1 MARKPTETATGTITT
16 RIGVLSGGEVVALES
31 VGRDMFLTINGEKI
45 ARRGHPKR
53 NGAKTWIPVK
63 QGWIVLD
70 TNGPFSLQIK
80 HNGKLLEWSPL
91 AGAPAS

>member
-31 VGRDMFLTINGEKI
+31 VGREMFLTINGVQI
-45 ARRGHPKR
+45 ALRVNWKD
-53 NGAKTWIPVK
+53 KKSWVSVK

-70 TNGPFSLQIK
+70 TNGPLSLQIK
-80 HNGKLLEWSPL
+80 HNGKILEWSTTQTPRL
-91 AGAPAS
+91 S